1 MPVAAVVAGVGSALV
16 GASSAKKA
24 ARAQE
29 RSADQQMQLQREMYD
44 QTREDLGGY
53 RDAGDL
59 ARQAYMYEMGLGPA
73 PMVGGTIP
81 QIETIT
87 TPGSGPSA
95 GQGPF
100 GALGLRGQLTGNPDT
115 RDAFNAQAARRADQS
130 TPASTTY
137 RVGDRDF
144 TTMEDAQAWAR
155 ANPTGGQA
163 YSGFTATPGYQFR
176 VDQGNNSINAL
187 AGARGG
193 LMSGRTLQDLAS
205 FNQNIAS
212 DEYGNYINRLAGLTD
227 MGSSAAAGQAGA
239 NNALAAQGSNT
250 LAQRGNATAAG
261 HIGVGNA
268 LMGGINTGIGI
279 HAYQQGLNQ
288 NQGGFMPNMSGWRP

>member
-1 MPVAAVVAGVGSALV
+1 MPVAAIAGIGSALI
-16 GASSAKKA
+16 GSSSAKKA

-87 TPGSGPSA
+87 TPGSGASE
-95 GQGPF
+95 GQINSLRMR
-100 GALGLRGQLTGNPDT
+100 ALMTGNSDT
-115 RDAFNAQAARRADQS
+115 RDAFNAQADRLAGQS
-130 TPASTTY
+130 TPGSTTY
-137 RVGDRDF
+137 RVGGQSF
-144 TTMEDAQAWAR
+144 NTMEDAQAWAN

-163 YSGFTATPGYQFR
+163 YGGFTATPGYQFR

-250 LAQRGNATAAG
+250 LGQRGNATAAG